1 MELVLDVKN
10 FMNTSNCWRTLL
22 KGMKKVK
29 EGQKKVQV
37 IRKCWIKRTK
47 RKQWICD
54 RIQGS
59 PEQVVIRDSKQ
70 SSEFS
75 QLNSLSWAF
84 TRQDKMIKI
93 NGIFNGSVNFKHY
106 ESYLNTLNTEQWS
119 CTFFVLIICMLFAI
133 EQTNSKNLILKSS
146 KNMIKPLL
154 IWLIYYST
162 L

>member
-10 FMNTSNCWRTLL
+10 VMNTSNCWRTLL

-29 EGQKKVQV
+29 EGQKKIQV
-37 IRKCWIKRTK
+37 ISKCWIKRTK

-59 PEQVVIRDSKQ
+59 TEQVVIRDSKR

-84 TRQDKMIKI
+84 TWQDQMIKI
-93 NGIFNGSVNFKHY
+93 NGIFNGSVTFKHY

-119 CTFFVLIICMLFAI
+119 CTFFVLIVCMSFAI
-133 EQTNSKNLILKSS
+133 EQTNSKNLILKSL

-154 IWLIYYST
+154 IWLIYYSA